1 MSPAALGGDAPR
13 VTMLVRNSFTHDSRV
28 EKEATTLVGAGYVV
42 TVVAEAAPGLPLH
55 EDRDGYAV
63 RRVERPL
70 RKVPGLRFLAYLQR
84 FEAALLETAPDILH
98 AHDSDAVQPVAR
110 AARKLDAPFVYDAH
124 ELWLGKR
131 NRGRSSLYF
140 GLYLG
145 YYGAIELRYLH
156 RAAAR
161 LAATGM
167 VGRHLER
174 MYGLGEVHAL
184 RNYPAIRGPATPRDL
199 RSLPGAA
206 KIPAGA
212 PIVLHLGGVMA
223 GRGVEYL
230 IAAMREVPGAQL
242 VLLGSGDANLVERA
256 LAGDGALGQR
266 VHFLPPVPPQE
277 VVDYAASATVGVAPG
292 PPSCLSYRYSLPNK
306 LFESMAAS
314 LPVIGNA
321 ALPELRA
328 VVEHSGAGLTVD
340 TTQPAEIAAGVR
352 FLLDHREDA
361 AAMGRAGR
369 AAIEE
374 RYNWSVSARVLLDVY
389 EEVRRSSA
397 SRAAISSSK
406 RTSRRTSSSGT

>member
-1 MSPAALGGDAPR
+1 
-13 VTMLVRNSFTHDSRV
+13 MLVRNSFTHDSRV
-28 EKEATTLVGAGYVV
+28 EKEAATLVGAGYAV
-42 TVVAEAAPGLPLH
+42 TVVAEAAPGVSLN
-55 EDRDGYAV
+55 EDRDGYIV

-70 RKVPGLRFLAYLQR
+70 SKVPGLRLLAYLKR
-84 FEAALLETAPDILH
+84 FEAALLESAPDILH

-110 AARKLDAPFVYDAH
+110 AARKLDVPFVYDAH

-156 RAAAR
+156 RATAR

-184 RNYPAIRGPATPRDL
+184 RNYPAISGLPNRRDL
-199 RSLPGAA
+199 RSLPGAGG
-206 KIPAGA
+206 IPADA
-212 PIVLHLGGVMA
+212 PIVLHLGGVMV

-230 IAAMREVPGAQL
+230 IAAMRDVPGAHL
-242 VLLGSGDANLVERA
+242 VLLGSGDADLVERA
-256 LAGDGALGQR
+256 LGGDRALGER
-266 VHFLPPVPPQE
+266 VHFLPPVPAYE
-277 VVDYAASATVGVAPG
+277 VVDYATSATIGVAPG

-306 LFESMAAS
+306 LFESMAAG

-340 TTQPAEIAAGVR
+340 TTQPAEIAGGLR
-352 FLLDHREDA
+352 FLLDHPDDA

-369 AAIEE
+369 EAIEE
-374 RYNWSVSARVLLDVY
+374 RYNWSVSAKVLLEVY
-389 EEVRRSSA
+389 QRMGPEQLG
-397 SRAAISSSK
+397 
-406 RTSRRTSSSGT
+406 SSG